1 MITIDGPIPILVH
14 FSGAGESGKSTIV
27 KQMKIIHET
36 GYSPEECQHYRP
48 VVYSNTV
55 QSLLAIISAMSKL
68 RVDFAERSRLV
79 SDTCNLTSICAH
91 HSLDMHSRR

>member
-1 MITIDGPIPILVH
+1 M
-14 FSGAGESGKSTIV
+14 

-79 SDTCNLTSICAH
+79 SDAYAMTNAHH
-91 HSLDMHSRR
+91 HSLDTHSSCK